1 MLRSIIVAL
10 AVVIAAAVVSIKLL
24 RPDPGP
30 QQQSAG
36 SGHLR
41 ATPAGDAQAIAKAPN
56 PQKAPVQTF
65 KVFASRDPFEPLVED
80 SIAST
85 DDTGTAITDD
95 TGGATDDAEVTAPD
109 NAGGAVQSEREKGE
123 SASPEAPAREPGDDR
138 SATQSRLRTSSA
150 SERLA
155 VRLVAIRRGREAV
168 VRIDGR
174 LHRSMSGERFAENFE
189 LLSLGDGCAS
199 LLYGDEQFTLCS
211 GQEILK

>member
-1 MLRSIIVAL
+1 MIVAL
-10 AVVIAAAVVSIKLL
+10 AVVIAAAVVSMKLL
-24 RPDPGP
+24 QPPGS

-41 ATPAGDAQAIAKAPN
+41 ATPAGDAQGIAKAPN

-80 SIAST
+80 LIAPT
-85 DDTGTAITDD
+85 DDTGTAIADD
-95 TGGATDDAEVTAPD
+95 TGGATDDGEVPAPD

-123 SASPEAPAREPGDDR
+123 SAPPEAPASEPGDDR